1 MTFFSRPGRRAAYS
15 WKNGP
20 DAVIANIRLRAFA
33 LVLLL
38 FCVAIVAVR
47 WFELISSEDALRR
60 DAVADLGQRAE
71 QIAAAV
77 AREMDSDLRAVDL
90 ALRDL
95 RHDYLTERPRE
106 FLLSLS
112 VATQSLG
119 DGSFTGFLA
128 TDREGRIRFS
138 SVPGR
143 PTDPD
148 LSGRDYFRA
157 LSAGGGDR
165 VIVGQPVEGRF
176 TDGWVIPLA
185 RPALNEGRFEG
196 VVAIGI
202 HPEFFATHLDDM
214 GLKGDDV
221 VAIVLTDGTYL
232 ARSPGMAQALGR
244 RLPADRPFLAA
255 GAPDRGSASFDAY
268 MDGRRRTFGWR
279 RLADF
284 SVVAVVGLDERGVLG
299 PIEEAI
305 RRTRTRA
312 VVGDILVLV
321 LGLAG
326 ALLLLRIARQ
336 QKALQQSEERLR
348 AVLNTVNEGIA
359 VSDRDA
365 RIILA
370 NPAAEKILGSDPG
383 QIPGTDPRTA
393 SWDPIHAD
401 GTPFTPETHPQV
413 VTLTTGKSQHDVIMG
428 LRRPDG
434 RRIWIQIDTE
444 PLILPGDAKPYAVVG
459 SFTDVTGRLE
469 TARKVGLMASVFAN
483 TTEGVFIA
491 DAEGRILEVNAAFTV
506 LTGFAAAD
514 VVGKDWGLLD
524 GEVLAEDRFVQRM
537 AESLAAEGSWR
548 EEVPMRGAT
557 LLFTAS
563 AVRDDAGKPT
573 SYVGLL
579 ADVSHLKENEQRLRQ
594 MAHFD
599 ALTGLPNRILL
610 KDRLDQ
616 ALARAERAG
625 EVFAV
630 CFLDLDGFK
639 DVNDQFG
646 HEAGDLLLKEVAT
659 RLLGVLRHADTVAR
673 MGGDEFVILLL
684 GLEWPGDADA
694 ILGRVMHAVAAP
706 YDVQGSRIDHISASI
721 GVACFPQD
729 ATDSTQ
735 LTQRADMAMY
745 AAKRAGRHCI
755 RRYESS

>member
-1 MTFFSRPGRRAAYS
+1 M
-15 WKNGP
+15 
-20 DAVIANIRLRAFA
+20 IANVRLQVFA
-33 LVLLL
+33 LLL
-38 FCVAIVAVR
+38 FLSCVAIVFAR
-47 WFELISSEDALRR
+47 WAELTSSEHGLRR
-60 DAVADLGQRAE
+60 DTLAALGLRAE
-71 QIAAAV
+71 QLAGAV
-77 AREMDSDLRAVDL
+77 AREVDSDLRAVDL
-90 ALRDL
+90 ALQDL
-95 RHDYLTERPRE
+95 RHDYLTERGPD
-106 FLLSLS
+106 FLRSLA
-112 VATQSLG
+112 VAKDALG
-119 DGSFTGFLA
+119 KDGFTAFLV
-128 TDREGRIRFS
+128 TDAQGRIRFS
-138 SVPGR
+138 SLGGAPS
-143 PTDPD
+143 DPD

-157 LSAGGGDR
+157 LAAGGPDR
-165 VIVGQPVEGRF
+165 MILGHPVEGRF
-176 TDGWVIPLA
+176 TQGWVIPVT
-185 RPALNEGRFEG
+185 RPILDGGRFAG
-196 VVAIGI
+196 VAAIGMR
-202 HPEFFATHLDDM
+202 PEFFAMHLEDI

-221 VAIVLTDGTYL
+221 VAIVHADGSYL
-232 ARSPGMAQALGR
+232 ARSTDMAQALGR
-244 RLPADRPFLAA
+244 KLPADRPFLRA
-255 GAPDRGSASFDAY
+255 GAADRGSVSLEAFV
-268 MDGRRRTFGWR
+268 DGRRRTFGWR
-279 RLADF
+279 RLHDLP
-284 SVVAVVGLDERGVLG
+284 VVVVVGLDERDVLAPVEDANRRARVRSLLGNGLVLG
-299 PIEEAI
+299 
-305 RRTRTRA
+305 
-312 VVGDILVLV
+312 

-370 NPAAEKILGSDPG
+370 NPAAEKILGWGPG
-383 QIPGTDPRTA
+383 QIHGTGPRTEG
-393 SWDPIHAD
+393 WDPVHAD
-401 GTPFTPETHPQV
+401 GTPFLPGAHPQV
-413 VTLTTGKSQHDVIMG
+413 VTLATGQPQHDVIMG

-444 PLILPGDAKPYAVVG
+444 PLVLPGETEPYAVVG

-491 DAEGRILEVNAAFTV
+491 DAGGRILEVNEAFSA
-506 LTGFAAAD
+506 LTGLAATEA
-514 VVGKDWGLLD
+514 VGRDWGVLD
-524 GEVLAEDRFVQRM
+524 ASLPAEERFVPRM
-537 AESLAAEGSWR
+537 AEALAVDGTWR
-548 EEVPMRGAT
+548 EEVPLRGAT
-557 LLFTAS
+557 LLLTAS

-579 ADVSHLKENEQRLRQ
+579 ADVSHLKENEQRLHHL
-594 MAHFD
+594 AHFD

-639 DVNDQFG
+639 EVNDRLG
-646 HEAGDLLLKEVAT
+646 HEAGDLLLKEVAS
-659 RLLGVLRHADTVAR
+659 RLHGVVRHADTVAR

-694 ILGRVMHAVAAP
+694 ILGRVMHAMAEP
-706 YDVQGSRIDHISASI
+706 YDIQGARIDHISASI

-729 ATDSTQ
+729 AADSTE
-735 LTQRADMAMY
+735 LMQRADMAMY

-755 RRYESS
+755 RRYDGAG